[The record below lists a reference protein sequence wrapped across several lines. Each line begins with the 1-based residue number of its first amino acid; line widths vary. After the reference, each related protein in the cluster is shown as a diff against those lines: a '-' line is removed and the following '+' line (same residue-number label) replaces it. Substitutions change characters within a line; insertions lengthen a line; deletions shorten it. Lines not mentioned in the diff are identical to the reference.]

1 MTWVK
6 LDDGFADHPK
16 IERLSSDAFRAFVRS
31 LCYASRHLTD
41 GRIPDAALRILA
53 RRAIIR
59 ELEVSGLWERNG
71 DGIVIHDY
79 LEFQP
84 SSAQIRQRRAADS
97 ARKRNGFQ
105 EES

>member
-16 IERLSSDAFRAFVRS
+16 IERLSADAFRAFVHS
-31 LCYASRHLTD
+31 LCYSSRHLTD
-41 GRIPDAALRILA
+41 GHIPDAALQRIA
-53 RRAIIR
+53 RRSAVR
-59 ELEVSGLWERNG
+59 ELEGCGLWERNG